1 MNFLKR
7 LSFYLINKRA
17 PEAIVYRDAEDH
29 ITRLSET
36 MFSSREEF
44 LRWKRWS
51 DENYAEIE
59 RGDRA
64 YYAHTVPLSEYSFM
78 SPSAEAIVLERE
90 DLHDHQILTRK
101 DVINLM
107 LVDLTEK
114 QRKHFGLRY
123 GRRKTQKEIA
133 QREGVS
139 QQTISRSLKAARKK
153 IEKAKCKLSVNN
165 YQKWV

>member
-17 PEAIVYRDAEDH
+17 PEAIVYRDVEDH

-44 LRWKRWS
+44 LRWKHWS

-64 YYAHTVPLSEYSFM
+64 YYAHTVPLTEYS
-78 SPSAEAIVLERE
+78 STTPSAEDIVLTHI
-90 DLHDHQILTRK
+90 DWHDRRLLTRQ
-101 DVINLM
+101 DAINLM
-107 LVDLTEK
+107 LMGLTKK
-114 QRKHFGLRY
+114 QRRHFILRY
-123 GRRKTQKEIA
+123 VGRKSQKEIA
-133 QREGVS
+133 QRENVS

-153 IEKAKCKLSVNN
+153 ISSVKCKLSVNK